1 MIKKKN
7 IYTIKNKSKVGV
19 IMNEFDRLIGEQL
32 RTMEKLLFLQSEI
45 ERCQEIEQQLCTLHE
60 ISEGDSVREVI
71 EQKKNEL
78 EEIQEVFEKQTE
90 EVIRHFQL
98 GQTALS

>member
-1 MIKKKN
+1 
-7 IYTIKNKSKVGV
+7 
-19 IMNEFDRLIGEQL
+19 MNEFDRLIGEQL

-45 ERCQEIEQQLCTLHE
+45 ERCQEIEQQLGTLLE
-60 ISEGDSVREVI
+60 ISEGDRVREVI